1 MMEAALVSRGA
12 EQGALR
18 ARNAELASQLR
29 AAALEGDDARIR
41 RLLSELLR
49 FQGLSKGQRVSLQMK
64 ALLNVVQ
71 ALRCVA
77 LTDDLTGLCNWR
89 GFMQMG
95 TRLLDVAAR
104 DGHAAYLIYFQVND
118 LQRITEKIGRSAGE
132 VLIRQMGNFM
142 RDLYPSY
149 GVYEVLGRL
158 GGDEFAALTTCA
170 EYASRG
176 AIVLRAGRQPTYSS
190 DLPAL
195 SLSVGVAHFN
205 PRRPVGLDEL
215 LETAKQAMYEH
226 KRVTRIASS
235 EMTPHPV

>member
-77 LTDDLTGLCNWR
+77 LTDDLT
-89 GFMQMG
+89 
-95 TRLLDVAAR
+95 D
-104 DGHAAYLIYFQVND
+104 
-118 LQRITEKIGRSAGE
+118 
-132 VLIRQMGNFM
+132 
-142 RDLYPSY
+142 
-149 GVYEVLGRL
+149 
-158 GGDEFAALTTCA
+158 CA
-170 EYASRG
+170 
-176 AIVLRAGRQPTYSS
+176 T
-190 DLPAL
+190 
-195 SLSVGVAHFN
+195 GVASC
-205 PRRPVGLDEL
+205 RWGRGCWTSRPATG
-215 LETAKQAMYEH
+215 
-226 KRVTRIASS
+226 
-235 EMTPHPV
+235 TPPT